1 MVILKNKLLIFMHW
15 LLMLVAIFCDLFIIF
30 HSIIVGDTTIENQQ
44 LIIIFTLPILIFL
57 ILLRIKKKIWVI
69 FPWQH

>member
-1 MVILKNKLLIFMHW
+1 MVILKNKTLLFMHW

-30 HSIIVGDTTIENQQ
+30 HSIIVGDTSIEEQK
-44 LIIIFTLPILIFL
+44 LIIIFTSPILILL
-57 ILLRIKKKIWVI
+57 ILIRIKKKRWVM

>member
-15 LLMLVAIFCDLFIIF
+15 LLMLAAIFCDLFIIF

-57 ILLRIKKKIWVI
+57 ILLRIKKKSWVV

>member
-1 MVILKNKLLIFMHW
+1 MHW
-15 LLMLVAIFCDLFIIF
+15 LLMLAAIFCDLFIIF